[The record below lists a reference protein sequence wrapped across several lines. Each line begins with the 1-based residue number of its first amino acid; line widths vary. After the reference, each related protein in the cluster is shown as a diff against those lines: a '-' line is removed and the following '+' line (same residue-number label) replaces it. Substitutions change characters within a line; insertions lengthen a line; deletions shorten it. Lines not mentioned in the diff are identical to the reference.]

1 MGVVLHENGDRTGT
15 IWYPQGVIQ
24 FVATSWDFLIGKVDD
39 DTVLKYLQYE
49 ESDSED
55 LRGEAQQALEGL
67 KVERRIYER
76 VGKHARI
83 IEFKGWQDS
92 GPGILLEYA
101 PNGNLDF
108 FLRDKPDQLSLKDR
122 LRISKETAEGV
133 NFIHSKNVLQ
143 RDIATR
149 NILLDAD
156 MHVKLCDL
164 TGQLL
169 GDDGEVLAEGHGCED
184 FDARKPRPD
193 NQLVDVSTDLFA
205 LGTCIYKIVT
215 GHEPFPDID
224 CLTDEEMRARLV
236 KREYPEL
243 EEERGG
249 KVVWACWDSV
259 YKSAGEV
266 AEDLEK
272 LERACSL

>member
-1 MGVVLHENGDRTGT
+1 MVVKIIDGDYHITFWRPEGVKGCIATGGD
-15 IWYPQGVIQ
+15 YY
-24 FVATSWDFLIGKVDD
+24 IGKVDD
-39 DTVLKYLQYE
+39 LTALKFPHAEEGDDEQFPGEYKGVLK
-49 ESDSED
+49 
-55 LRGEAQQALEGL
+55 ALDA
-67 KVERRIYER
+67 ERRIYER
-76 VGKHARI
+76 VGKHPRI

-92 GPGILLEYA
+92 GPGILLKYA
-101 PNGNLDF
+101 PNGSLDW

-122 LRISKETAEGV
+122 LRIAKETAEGV
-133 NFIHSKNVLQ
+133 HFIHSKNVLQ

-169 GDDGEVLAEGHGCED
+169 GDDGKIEAEGHGFED
-184 FDARKPRPD
+184 SDARKPRPD
-193 NQLVDVSTDLFA
+193 TQLADFSTDLFA
-205 LGTCIYKIVT
+205 LGTCIFNIVT
-215 GHEPFPDID
+215 GHGPFPDIAWND
-224 CLTDEEMRARLV
+224 DDAQQARLE

-243 EEERGG
+243 DDERGG

-272 LERACSL
+272 LEHACPP